1 MDNTKFQTEVLQR
14 LAVLETLIKEQDY
27 KGVSKT
33 AEEAYTKSI
42 KNEEDIKEIKEKNR
56 WYFRTIIAA
65 FLTAIVGIIIS
76 IFKSGI
82 GIK

>member
-1 MDNTKFQTEVLQR
+1 MDNAKFQTEVLQR

-42 KNEEDIKEIKEKNR
+42 KNEEDIKEMKEKNR

-82 GIK
+82 GMK

>member
-14 LAVLETLIKEQDY
+14 LAVLETLIKDQDY

-42 KNEEDIKEIKEKNR
+42 KNEEDIKEIKEKNK
-56 WYFRTIIAA
+56 WYFRTIVAA
-65 FLTAIVGIIIS
+65 FLVGIVGIILT

-82 GIK
+82 GMN